1 MRIICGAKHCITIKA
16 AIYLP
21 VAPWYVLEKSWIQ
34 VTIADVE
41 RPEQEP
47 WNRNELGDA
56 RTKHPAHVGGQ
67 NTFEV
72 DGSRERDPVGGPSGS
87 VGHEVLGLRRAAR
100 SGRACRVVRAAYDM
114 GNGRIIQVILEERVD
129 ERCNLWSYMS
139 SVSTAFRRT
148 WNSRTTV
155 HSREWG

>member
-1 MRIICGAKHCITIKA
+1 M
-16 AIYLP
+16 
-21 VAPWYVLEKSWIQ
+21 
-34 VTIADVE
+34 
-41 RPEQEP
+41 
-47 WNRNELGDA
+47 
-56 RTKHPAHVGGQ
+56 GGQ

-129 ERCNLWSYMS
+129 ERCNLWSYIPA
-139 SVSTAFRRT
+139 SVRTDVEFSDYIAAIGDEGKTVLNLCRRSLGCT
-148 WNSRTTV
+148 QTERP
-155 HSREWG
+155 GI